1 MTAEILEKL
10 FGSSGRVKVIRFFLL
25 NPKEILNLKEIS
37 RKCKIGNNVAKR
49 EISFLKGIG
58 FLKNKSEKITDI
70 IKLKNGKTKGVNK
83 KIEGFG
89 LNELFPLLNPLKG
102 LIIDAVSVNKE
113 KIVKSLKS
121 AGNMKLIIFSGFFI
135 GRGGSEMDLLVVG
148 DGIKKA
154 LLENVLRKAET
165 EAGKDIVYGFFETKE
180 FLYRF
185 GMNDRFIKEI
195 LDAPHEKAINKLNI

>member
-1 MTAEILEKL
+1 MAEILEKL
-10 FGSSGRVKVIRFFLL
+10 FGSSSRVKAMRLFLL
-25 NPKEILNLKEIS
+25 NPKEILNQREIS
-37 RKCKIGNNVAKR
+37 RRCKIGNNVAKR

-58 FLKNKSEKITDI
+58 FLKNKSEKITNI

-102 LIIDAVSVNKE
+102 LVVDSVAINKE
-113 KIVKSLKS
+113 KIIKSLKS
-121 AGNMKLIIFSGFFI
+121 AGNMKLIIFSGFFV
-135 GRGGSEMDLLVVG
+135 GEEKGETDLLMVG

-154 LLENVLRKAET
+154 LLENVLRKAEV
-165 EAGKDIVYGFFETKE
+165 EAGKDIVYGFFETKD

-185 GMNDRFIKEI
+185 GMNDRFIREI
-195 LDAPHEKAINKLNI
+195 LDSPHEKAVNKLNI